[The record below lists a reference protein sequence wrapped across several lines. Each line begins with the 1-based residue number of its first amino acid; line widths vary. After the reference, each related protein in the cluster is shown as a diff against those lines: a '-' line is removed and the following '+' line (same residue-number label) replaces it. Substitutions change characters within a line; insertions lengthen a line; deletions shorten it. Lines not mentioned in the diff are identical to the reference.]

1 MAGLFWGLLC
11 LLLCAPK
18 LKAAPRILGLA
29 ALLYGLNEL
38 AVAVPYWWWHTFNFS
53 LQHNWMGKLFSIV
66 LCLLV
71 IYGVKWVRPA
81 EVGLTRPL
89 PGSLRIVV
97 PVVLFF
103 ALIEF
108 TDAFINRHHHLRP
121 TLESHLYQFLMPGI
135 AEELFF
141 RGVFL
146 GLLSRVFPRTIPFF
160 GTRTSW
166 GGVVGVLL
174 FVLGHCL
181 DFSKPLMLLPELHFS
196 LGKVFGVGLYGTLY
210 LWVRERSG
218 SCWAA
223 MLAHNLLNTC
233 LYAGWSF
240 A

>member
-1 MAGLFWGLLC
+1 MAGLFWSLLC
-11 LLLCAPK
+11 LLLCASK

-38 AVAVPYWWWHTFNFS
+38 VVAVPYWRWHTFNFS
-53 LQHNWMGKLFSIV
+53 LQHNWTGKLFSIV

-71 IYGVKWVRPA
+71 IYGVKWVCPA

-89 PGSLRIVV
+89 PGSLRMVV
-97 PVVLFF
+97 PVALVF

-108 TDAFINRHHHLRP
+108 TDAFINRHHHSQP

-135 AEELFF
+135 AEELFL

-223 MLAHNLLNTC
+223 MLIHNLLNTS

>member
-11 LLLCAPK
+11 LLFCAPK
-18 LKAAPRILGLA
+18 LKVTPRVLGLA

-38 AVAVPYWWWHTFNFS
+38 VVAVPYWWWHTFNSS
-53 LQHNWMGKLFSIV
+53 LQHNWMGKLFSTA

-71 IYGVKWVRPA
+71 IYGVKWVHPA
-81 EVGLTRPL
+81 EAGLTKPL

-97 PVVLFF
+97 PVVLLF
-103 ALIEF
+103 AIVEF
-108 TDAFINRHHHLRP
+108 SDAFSNRHHHLRP
-121 TLESHLYQFLMPGI
+121 TLESHLYQLLMPGI

-141 RGVFL
+141 RGVLL
-146 GLLSRVFPRTIPFF
+146 GLLSRVFSRTIPFF

-166 GGVVGVLL
+166 GGVAGILL
-174 FVLGHCL
+174 FGLGHCL
-181 DFSKPLMLLPELHFS
+181 EFSKPLMLVPELHFS
-196 LGKVFGVGLYGTLY
+196 LGNVFSVGVYGTLF

-223 MLAHNLLNTC
+223 ILGHNLLNSC